1 MTKQNF
7 ALMFMTVQEK
17 CWLCMC
23 VEFRVSR
30 CFLQQ
35 LCHRPCSSA
44 DRAAALHPVWPSVTL
59 NHMFGSGGAT
69 LCPLY
74 LVTWGGIS
82 RFSPSLS
89 LNWQHMYAVAAIR
102 CNSKATVWLIQ
113 SVSYLKYIIGYWSW
127 CHLAAVNLMVSAKV
141 SFPLNLYY
149 FCCWDTCIKELQS
162 ADTICADQK
171 SSCKLILAEQTLGQ
185 DSHDERPPAASGLGM
200 SRTCVCQQKRC
211 SERKQA
217 VFWFKVSDSKP

>member
-7 ALMFMTVQEK
+7 APMFMTVQEK
-17 CWLCMC
+17 RWLCMC
-23 VEFRVSR
+23 AGFRVSR

-44 DRAAALHPVWPSVTL
+44 DRAAALHPVWPECHTQSHVWGQEGL
-59 NHMFGSGGAT
+59 LFAH
-69 LCPLY
+69 C
-74 LVTWGGIS
+74 TWLHEEAS
-82 RFSPSLS
+82 RRFSPSLS
-89 LNWQHMYAVAAIR
+89 LNWQHMYAGAIR
-102 CNSKATVWLIQ
+102 PNSKATVWLIQ
-113 SVSYLKYIIGYWSW
+113 TVSLKYIIGYWSC
-127 CHLAAVNLMVSAKV
+127 CHLAAVSLMVSAKV

-149 FCCWDTCIKELQS
+149 FCCWDTCIKELRS
-162 ADTICADQK
+162 ADPLCADQK

-185 DSHDERPPAASGLGM
+185 DSHDERPLAASGLSM